1 MYIFLNHYSGIMH
14 YRKCSKDQKGNE
26 LLLFQW
32 GKLDNSLI
40 LVYNE
45 TRHLG
50 TNRFSCEK
58 KHKNSGYVR
67 MREIKKGARGIN
79 HAGRNEKKKFN
90 CTGTSDGNDEYC
102 SFTGNY
108 RNGSRNKEHRIT
120 VK

>member
-1 MYIFLNHYSGIMH
+1 MH

-58 KHKNSGYVR
+58 KHENSEYVR
-67 MREIKKGARGIN
+67 MREIKKGARGMN

-90 CTGTSDGNDEYC
+90 RTGTSDGNDEYC

>member
-58 KHKNSGYVR
+58 KTQ
-67 MREIKKGARGIN
+67 EL
-79 HAGRNEKKKFN
+79 
-90 CTGTSDGNDEYC
+90 
-102 SFTGNY
+102 
-108 RNGSRNKEHRIT
+108 RIC
-120 VK
+120 

>member
-1 MYIFLNHYSGIMH
+1 MYIFLNHYSGIM
-14 YRKCSKDQKGNE
+14 YCRKRGKKQKGNE
-26 LLLFQW
+26 LLLLQR

-58 KHKNSGYVR
+58 KHEKSGYAR

-90 CTGTSDGNDEYC
+90 RTGTSDGNDEYC

-108 RNGSRNKEHRIT
+108 RNGSRNKKYGST
-120 VK
+120 G